1 MMTSPTVDDLLE
13 GFIAALQNEIM
24 PHVGS
29 PKAYTMCQM
38 LQSLIQEV
46 RQVMPVYDTYVAEEH
61 NGMTRVL
68 RETAAVLG
76 SVNGPEADRIRER
89 AATLGA
95 KADVPMP
102 PDQEPIRAAHR
113 ELGYALQDSITDLD
127 VLQRAGHSEAD
138 AALQVIRGHL
148 MGRIVR
154 DTETITAGAGMAGRG

>member
-1 MMTSPTVDDLLE
+1 
-13 GFIAALQNEIM
+13 
-24 PHVGS
+24 
-29 PKAYTMCQM
+29 
-38 LQSLIQEV
+38 
-46 RQVMPVYDTYVAEEH
+46 
-61 NGMTRVL
+61 MTRVL

-89 AATLGA
+89 AATLGS

-113 ELGYALQDSITDLD
+113 ELGYALQDCITDLD

>member
-1 MMTSPTVDDLLE
+1 
-13 GFIAALQNEIM
+13 
-24 PHVGS
+24 
-29 PKAYTMCQM
+29 
-38 LQSLIQEV
+38 
-46 RQVMPVYDTYVAEEH
+46 
-61 NGMTRVL
+61 MTRVL

-89 AATLGA
+89 AATLGS
-95 KADVPMP
+95 KVDVPMP
-102 PDQEPIRAAHR
+102 PNQEPIRAAHR
-113 ELGYALQDSITDLD
+113 ELGYALQDCITDLD